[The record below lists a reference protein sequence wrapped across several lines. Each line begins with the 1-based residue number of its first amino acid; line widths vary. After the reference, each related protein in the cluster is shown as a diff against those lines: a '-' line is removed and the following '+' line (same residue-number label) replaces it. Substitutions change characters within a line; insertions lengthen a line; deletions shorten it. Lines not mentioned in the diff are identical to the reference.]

1 MHADTVAEDEEKWL
15 AEGIAGVQQN
25 AYYMHRAL
33 VSSNPNPNPNLY
45 LIHALSMATDLIRLE
60 QSPNKV
66 LARRGD

>member
-33 VSSNPNPNPNLY
+33 VSPNPNPNLSSM
-45 LIHALSMATDLIRLE
+45 LSMAPVNTMR
-60 QSPNKV
+60 SP
-66 LARRGD
+66 LLMAIEAAWTIFTT